1 MAIKTYPPLETVTS
15 PNVETADAAFY
26 LCRSEQTLRNWAS
39 HDAGPV
45 KPIKVGNRLAWPVA
59 DIRKVTISGGE
70 VRQTPRKASGMPE
83 KEGAK

>member
-1 MAIKTYPPLETVTS
+1 MAIKTYPPLDGVTA
-15 PNVETADAAFY
+15 PNVATEDAAFY
-26 LCRSEQTLRNWAS
+26 LGRSTQTLRNWAS

-45 KPIKVGNRLAWPVA
+45 KPVKIGNRLAWPVA

-70 VRQTPRKASGMPE
+70 VSQIPRKASGMPE